1 MQSLLPFRLWLI
13 LFVPGGTIMQATL
26 LWETFSEETAWR
38 YESVRLFVGWEIFEN
53 EGTTLFSFEFLD
65 VLLAHLTE

>member
-1 MQSLLPFRLWLI
+1 
-13 LFVPGGTIMQATL
+13 MQATL